1 MASQQLQ
8 SKKKCRQYSKEYL
21 QFGFIHVPNKPQI
34 PLCLICESTL
44 VNDSMR
50 PCKLKE
56 HLENKHPSKIDKGL
70 EYFKLLAERREKNTL
85 ATTRSNRPHIQHQA
99 EAGLLAS
106 YNISL
111 LIAKAGK
118 AHSIGE
124 TLLIP
129 VVHEVLKTVVQV
141 DAPEQITRSILLSN
155 NTVRRRMDEMA
166 ADVE

>member
-50 PCKLKE
+50 PYKLKE

-70 EYFKLLAERREKNTL
+70 EYFKLLAERRVKMLLLLRDQTV
-85 ATTRSNRPHIQHQA
+85 HIF
-99 EAGLLAS
+99 
-106 YNISL
+106 NI
-111 LIAKAGK
+111 K
-118 AHSIGE
+118 
-124 TLLIP
+124 
-129 VVHEVLKTVVQV
+129 LKL
-141 DAPEQITRSILLSN
+141 DC
-155 NTVRRRMDEMA
+155 
-166 ADVE
+166 